1 MYLSSTSFCVN
12 ACICDKL
19 VSISET
25 SKLNI
30 REMEL
35 DINGDVDRLSS
46 QSLSQSQS
54 VYSSDEESSSDSD
67 LSQVWK
73 GMFIFLTMFIY
84 VVGR

>member
-1 MYLSSTSFCVN
+1 MLV
-12 ACICDKL
+12 CDKL
-19 VSISET
+19 VSFTET
-25 SKLNI
+25 SELYV

-35 DINGDVDRLSS
+35 DINGNVDSVSS

-54 VYSSDEESSSDSD
+54 VYSSDEESSSDGN

-73 GMFIFLTMFIY
+73 GMFIFLTKFIY

>member
-1 MYLSSTSFCVN
+1 MLV
-12 ACICDKL
+12 CDKL
-19 VSISET
+19 VSFTET
-25 SKLNI
+25 SELYVG
-30 REMEL
+30 EMEL
-35 DINGDVDRLSS
+35 DINGNVDSVSS

-73 GMFIFLTMFIY
+73 GMFIFFTKFIY

>member
-1 MYLSSTSFCVN
+1 MVLN